1 MGRRLA
7 EAANAWR
14 VRRTRGETGLR
25 RFWEVFLALGLAA
38 EALCG
43 AAFAGFA
50 SDFASDLG
58 DDVEDAG
65 GVDCAVTRGNKPGSK
80 RKNVPAR
87 TRTTKRRTS
96 HPTYILKLEL
106 IPFDRLLRD
115 FV

>member
-14 VRRTRGETGLR
+14 ARRTRGETGLR
-25 RFWEVFLALGLAA
+25 RFWEVFWALGLAA
-38 EALCG
+38 EVLCG
-43 AAFAGFA
+43 TAFAG
-50 SDFASDLG
+50 FASDLG

-65 GVDCAVTRGNKPGSK
+65 GVDCAVALGNKPGSK

-87 TRTTKRRTS
+87 TRTAKRRTS

-106 IPFDRLLRD
+106 VPF
-115 FV
+115 